1 MSISR
6 RNIFSVLFALGVSCM
21 SGLAFAQSAQ
31 PIKAVT
37 DATFP
42 PMEYVE
48 NGKYTGFD
56 IELIEAIG
64 QHLKRPIEWTNVD
77 FKGLIPSLTSKRADI
92 AVSAIYITPERS
104 QVVNFADTY
113 LSGGLVALVKDNNT
127 TIKTLDDL
135 KGKRISVQIGT
146 KSVQWLRDN
155 IPSAQLVEVEKNQ
168 QMFNLVDI
176 GRVDVA
182 VTGKPAAFQYARTKG
197 GVKILPHQLTTE
209 DYGIAVRKDLPEMS
223 KAINDALVQLK
234 ANGTYDK
241 LVQKWFPTTAA
252 H

>member
-1 MSISR
+1 MTISR
-6 RNIFSVLFALGVSCM
+6 RHLFSILLALGVSCV
-21 SGLAFAQSAQ
+21 SGLSVAQSTQ

-42 PMEYVE
+42 PMEFVE

-64 QHLKRPIEWTNVD
+64 QHLKRPVEWTNVD
-77 FKGLIPSLTSKRADI
+77 FKGLIPSLTSRRADI
-92 AVSAIYITPERS
+92 AVSGIYITPERA
-104 QVVNFADTY
+104 QVVNFAESY
-113 LSGGLVALVKDNNT
+113 LAGGLVAMVKDNNG

-155 IPSAQLVEVEKNQ
+155 VPSAQLVEVEKNQ

-176 GRVDVA
+176 GRVDAA

-197 GVKILPHQLTTE
+197 GVKILPQQLTTE
-209 DYGIAVRKDLPEMS
+209 EYGIAVRKDLPELTKS
-223 KAINDALVQLK
+223 INEALVQLK

-241 LVQKWFPTTAA
+241 LVQKWFPSAQ
-252 H
+252 

>member
-1 MSISR
+1 MSVSR
-6 RNIFSVLFALGVSCM
+6 RHLFSVLFALGLSCM
-21 SGLAFAQSAQ
+21 SGMSVAQTTQ

-42 PMEYVE
+42 PMEFVE

-56 IELIEAIG
+56 IDLIEAIG
-64 QHLKRPIEWTNVD
+64 QHLKRPVEWTNVD

-92 AVSAIYITPERS
+92 AVSGIYITPERA
-104 QVVNFADTY
+104 QVVTFADSY
-113 LSGGLVALVKDNNT
+113 LAGGLVAMTKDNNT
-127 TIKTLDDL
+127 TIKTIDDL

-146 KSVQWLRDN
+146 KSVQWLREH

-176 GRVDVA
+176 GRVDAA

-197 GVKILPHQLTTE
+197 GVNILTQQLTTE
-209 DYGIAVRKDLPEMS
+209 EYGIAVRKDLPELT
-223 KAINDALVQLK
+223 KEINDALVQLK

-241 LVQKWFPTTAA
+241 LVQKWFPSAQ
-252 H
+252 

>member
-6 RNIFSVLFALGVSCM
+6 RNLFSVLCAIGVSCL
-21 SGLAFAQSAQ
+21 SHVAFAQNTQ

-42 PMEYVE
+42 PMEFVE
-48 NGKYTGFD
+48 NNKYTGFD
-56 IELIEAIG
+56 IELVEAIG
-64 QHLKRPIEWTNVD
+64 QQLKRPIEWTNVD

-92 AVSAIYITPERS
+92 AVSGIYITPERA
-104 QVVNFADTY
+104 QVVNFANSY
-113 LSGGLVALVKDNNT
+113 LAGGLVAMVKDNNT

-176 GRVDVA
+176 GRVDAA

-197 GVKILPHQLTTE
+197 GVKILPNQLTTE
-209 DYGIAVRKDLPEMS
+209 EYGIAVRKDLPDVS
-223 KAINDALVQLK
+223 KDINEALAQLK

-241 LVQKWFPTTAA
+241 LVKKWFPTTAQ
-252 H
+252 

>member
-6 RNIFSVLFALGVSCM
+6 RNILSAAFALTVSCLASM
-21 SGLAFAQSAQ
+21 SVAHSAQ

-42 PMEYVE
+42 PMEFVE

-56 IELIEAIG
+56 IELVEAIG
-64 QHLKRPIEWTNVD
+64 KHLNRPIEWTNVD

-104 QVVNFADTY
+104 QVVDFADSY
-113 LSGGLVALVKDNNT
+113 MAGGLVAVVKANNT
-127 TIKTLDDL
+127 AIRNIDDL
-135 KGKRISVQIGT
+135 KGKRVSVQIGT
-146 KSVQWLRDN
+146 KSVQWLKDN
-155 IPSAQLVEVEKNQ
+155 MPTIQLIEVEKNQ

-176 GRVDVA
+176 GRADAA

-197 GVKILPHQLTTE
+197 GVGILSQQLTTE
-209 DYGIAVRKDLPEMS
+209 DYGIAVRKDLPETT
-223 KAINDALVQLK
+223 KAINEALKALK

-241 LVQKWFPTTAA
+241 LVAKWFPQSAN
-252 H
+252 

>member
-1 MSISR
+1 MTVSR
-6 RNIFSVLFALGVSCM
+6 RHLFSILLALGVSCVSSM
-21 SGLAFAQSAQ
+21 SFAQSAQ

-42 PMEYVE
+42 PMEFVE

-56 IELIEAIG
+56 IELVEAIG
-64 QHLKRPIEWTNVD
+64 QHLKRPVEWTNVD
-77 FKGLIPSLTSKRADI
+77 FKGLIPSLTSRRADI
-92 AVSAIYITPERS
+92 AVSGIYITPERA
-104 QVVNFADTY
+104 QVVSFADSY
-113 LSGGLVALVKDNNT
+113 LAGGLVAMVKDNNT
-127 TIKTLDDL
+127 TIKSLDDL

-146 KSVQWLRDN
+146 KSVQWLRDH

-176 GRVDVA
+176 GRVDAA

-209 DYGIAVRKDLPEMS
+209 EYGIAVRKDLPEMT
-223 KAINDALVQLK
+223 KAINDAIVQLK

-241 LVQKWFPTTAA
+241 LVQKWFPSAQ
-252 H
+252 

>member
-1 MSISR
+1 MTVSR
-6 RNIFSVLFALGVSCM
+6 RHLFSILLALGVSCVSGM
-21 SGLAFAQSAQ
+21 SFAQSAQ

-42 PMEYVE
+42 PMEFVE

-56 IELIEAIG
+56 IELVEAIG
-64 QHLKRPIEWTNVD
+64 QHLKRPVEWTNVD
-77 FKGLIPSLTSKRADI
+77 FKGLIPSLTSRRADI
-92 AVSAIYITPERS
+92 AVSGIYITPERA
-104 QVVNFADTY
+104 QVVSFADSY
-113 LSGGLVALVKDNNT
+113 LAGGLVAMVKDNNT
-127 TIKTLDDL
+127 TIKSLDDL

-146 KSVQWLRDN
+146 KSVQWLREH

-176 GRVDVA
+176 GRVDAA

-197 GVKILPHQLTTE
+197 GVKILPNQLTTE
-209 DYGIAVRKDLPEMS
+209 EYGIAVRKDLPEMT
-223 KAINDALVQLK
+223 KAINDAIVQLK

-241 LVQKWFPTTAA
+241 LVQKWFPSAQ
-252 H
+252 

>member
-1 MSISR
+1 MSVSR
-6 RNIFSVLFALGVSCM
+6 RHLFSVLFALGLSCM
-21 SGLAFAQSAQ
+21 SGMSVAQTTQ

-42 PMEYVE
+42 PMEFVE

-56 IELIEAIG
+56 IDLIEAIG
-64 QHLKRPIEWTNVD
+64 QHLKRPVEWTNVD

-92 AVSAIYITPERS
+92 AVSGIYITPERA
-104 QVVNFADTY
+104 QVVTFADSY
-113 LSGGLVALVKDNNT
+113 LAGGLVAMTKDNNT
-127 TIKTLDDL
+127 TIKTIDDL

-146 KSVQWLRDN
+146 KSVQWLREH

-176 GRVDVA
+176 GRVDAA

-197 GVKILPHQLTTE
+197 GVKILTQQLTTE
-209 DYGIAVRKDLPEMS
+209 EYGIAVRKDLPELT
-223 KAINDALVQLK
+223 KEINDALVQLK

-241 LVQKWFPTTAA
+241 LVQKWFPSAQ
-252 H
+252 